1 LVFGQSKKMSV
12 ANDWAKGDGEGVFG
26 LSRLE
31 CTGKEPED
39 PQDVGGGG
47 EMEEKSCSKKS
58 Q

>member
-1 LVFGQSKKMSV
+1 MSV